1 MAVLDGTDKLWQ
13 NGKQGW
19 KKLVWWVLVDCIH
32 RIERIMT
39 NFGGVIVLTE
49 AWLVLFQLVNI
60 MRVKVDV
67 NKLKKR
73 KLNI

>member
-1 MAVLDGTDKLWQ
+1 
-13 NGKQGW
+13 
-19 KKLVWWVLVDCIH
+19 
-32 RIERIMT
+32 MT
-39 NFGGVIVLTE
+39 NFGGVIVLIE
-49 AWLVLFQLVNI
+49 VRLVLFQLVNI